1 MPTSEQSALL
11 AICKL
16 NIVDWH
22 LVAREAQRPGGLD
35 RLTEGRFTEASPEA
49 HEAGLMLKRHLDDLD
64 KATAEVIEGI
74 QPALDSGAQL
84 TTVLDGDYPAS
95 LRTIFN
101 LPPFLFYRGEML
113 DQDAHAVAVVGTRQP
128 SPEGLDL
135 AREIA
140 RELTERGVTVVS
152 GLAAG
157 IDTAAH
163 RSALEAG
170 GRTVAVFGTG
180 INRVYPKDNV
190 ELSERIIEH
199 GAIVSQ
205 FWPDQAPATY
215 TFPRRNVVTSGLSQ
229 GTVVV
234 EASATSG
241 AKMQARLAH
250 QHGKKV
256 FLVKRLVTEQEW
268 ARRYV
273 EKKKAIEVSS
283 VDDIMRLMRPA
294 SVVRERSAQVYQEAL
309 QL

>member
-1 MPTSEQSALL
+1 
-11 AICKL
+11 
-16 NIVDWH
+16 V
-22 LVAREAQRPGGLD
+22 
-35 RLTEGRFTEASPEA
+35 
-49 HEAGLMLKRHLDDLD
+49 
-64 KATAEVIEGI
+64 
-74 QPALDSGAQL
+74 
-84 TTVLDGDYPAS
+84 
-95 LRTIFN
+95 
-101 LPPFLFYRGEML
+101 
-113 DQDAHAVAVVGTRQP
+113 
-128 SPEGLDL
+128 
-135 AREIA
+135 A

-163 RSALEAG
+163 RSSLEAG
-170 GRTVAVFGTG
+170 GRTIAVFGTG
-180 INRVYPKDNV
+180 INRVYPKDNL
-190 ELSERIIEH
+190 ELSERIVEH
-199 GAIVSQ
+199 GAVVSQ

-256 FLVKRLVTEQEW
+256 FLVKRLVTEQDW
-268 ARRYV
+268 ARRYI
-273 EKKKAIEVSS
+273 ERKKAIEVSG